1 MQKINL
7 LFLSPVQ
14 SCRTLWDP
22 INCSMPGIPVLH
34 HFPEFVQTHV
44 HWLGDAIQLSHPLSP
59 PSPLTSVFPSIS
71 VFSSESDLHI
81 RWSKYW
87 SSSFTISP
95 SNGYSGLIFFR
106 IDWFDLLAVQGILR
120 SLLQY
125 HNSEAW
131 ILQCSTFFM
140 VQISRS
146 YMITGKNHTFGY
158 SDLSEQSNVSLF
170 NTLSRF
176 IIAILP
182 RIKCLLISWL
192 QSPSTLALESKKI
205 KPLTLSTFS

>member
-1 MQKINL
+1 
-7 LFLSPVQ
+7 
-14 SCRTLWDP
+14 
-22 INCSMPGIPVLH
+22 MPGIPVLH

-44 HWLGDAIQLSHPLSP
+44 HWVGDAIQPSHPLSP

-81 RWSKYW
+81 RWPKYW
-87 SSSFTISP
+87 NSSFTISP

-125 HNSEAW
+125 HNSKAW
-131 ILQCSTFFM
+131 ILQCSTFFI

-146 YMITGKNHTFGY
+146 YMITGKKHTFGY
-158 SDLSEQSNVSLF
+158 SDLSEQAMSLLF

-176 IIAILP
+176 IIAIIP